1 MPILSTSYIQRNR
14 DPWKIGVLMYNC
26 TAQSSCRIPIKI
38 QKSSPTANST
48 TPIDTHL
55 RVPQQP
61 DNQPPSRSCSFRMLC
76 NTATRGNPKEAILT
90 QESRRSEAGD
100 ESSQA
105 TRGHHR
111 CLCPVLAALHGSL
124 CCDGSL

>member
-1 MPILSTSYIQRNR
+1 MKPHNHLC
-14 DPWKIGVLMYNC
+14 G
-26 TAQSSCRIPIKI
+26 IPIKNSVKDSKEPGNW
-38 QKSSPTANST
+38 KSSPTANST

-61 DNQPPSRSCSFRMLC
+61 DNQPSSRSCSFKMLC
-76 NTATRGNPKEAILT
+76 NTATCGILRRPS
-90 QESRRSEAGD
+90 SRRSLVSMKQETKAG
-100 ESSQA
+100 QA

-111 CLCPVLAALHGSL
+111 FLRPVLAALHVSL